1 MIFSNK
7 ILTDE
12 IASLREENRR
22 LRDSH
27 FELIDKFVH
36 NRVPERLKI
45 PYGTTQNLSQAD
57 ARETGQGD
65 PVSIAERQAYMD
77 SMKREG
83 YLNGQGEPI
92 PLDAVLDEG

>member
-7 ILTDE
+7 LLTDE

-36 NRVPERLKI
+36 NRVPERLAKSFVQQPLQSI
-45 PYGTTQNLSQAD
+45 ASEGM
-57 ARETGQGD
+57 GD
-65 PVSIAERQAYMD
+65 PVSIAERQAYKE
-77 SMKREG
+77 SLEREG
-83 YLNGQGEPI
+83 HLNGKSEPI